1 MGTTDKPRVPN
12 GATAA
17 TRARLLAEA
26 ERLFLAQGYEKVSV
40 RAVNAAAGMN
50 PAAVHY
56 HFGSKEALVVAL
68 LQQRLGPL
76 WAGDLQALT
85 ERCASGWTPTPAEL
99 ADIIV
104 RPFDA
109 LSRTADGRMLLHLL
123 ARVVLG
129 NDRLPWD
136 DPWFE
141 HRPWRELLAA
151 MRPDLDARAVRDRW
165 RLAFALL
172 LHTYGEPL
180 APADRIGAVPPP
192 DAREVAAFVAAG
204 LDAPAA
210 PAASAPERP
219 PAER

>member
-1 MGTTDKPRVPN
+1 MGKERVPN

-76 WAGDLQALT
+76 WADRLDALT
-85 ERCASGWTPTPAEL
+85 ARRAAGWTPGVAEL

-104 RPFDA
+104 RPLDA
-109 LSRTADGRMLLHLL
+109 LARTDDGRMLLHLL

-129 NDRLPWD
+129 NEELPWD
-136 DPWFE
+136 QPWFGQ
-141 HRPWRELLAA
+141 RAWRELLTAI
-151 MRPDLDARAVRDRW
+151 RPDLPEEAVRERW

-172 LHTYGEPL
+172 LQAYGQPL
-180 APADRIGAVPPP
+180 VPADRLTALPPP
-192 DAREVAAFVAAG
+192 DPAQVAAFIAAG
-204 LDAPAA
+204 LDAPAPKPAHTPA
-210 PAASAPERP
+210 PASAKEG
-219 PAER
+219 